1 MKARKVVLVDA
12 IRTAFGKAGEK
23 GVFWNTRADDMVVK
37 VIRELIRRNPKV
49 KPEMIEEN
57 AWGVFCQ
64 EKDQGLTL
72 GRTTVILSGLPVET
86 AGYSIDRM
94 CAGGMSALT
103 TAASEIALGAFDCAI
118 AGGVEHMGHH
128 PMGAT
133 ADPNSRFLTDKLVD
147 QSAMSMGETAENL
160 HDMFPDITKEM
171 ADEYALVCQAKAKKA
186 IDSGKIAKMIV
197 PMTVYTKEGW
207 AVADRDEQPRP
218 ETTMEGLAELRTPF
232 RVMGKVTAGNSSG
245 LNDGAAGALLMSK
258 DMAEDLGIEPKM
270 EMKAFTYAGVN
281 PEIMGIGPIPATHK
295 ALKIAG
301 LKMDDIGL
309 IELNEAFAVQA
320 VAFIKEFGL
329 EYPDDPRLNIFGGAI
344 AFGHPLAS
352 SGVRLALHLMHGFA
366 AHPEVKYGLTTMCV
380 GLGQGGTVI
389 WKNLQRNDK
398 KESKKQ
404 EKKQE
409 KREEKEKKEDKK
421 DKKG

>member
-12 IRTAFGKAGEK
+12 IRTAFGRAGEK

-37 VIRELIRRNPKV
+37 VIRELMRRNPTID
-49 KPEMIEEN
+49 PEMIDEN

-72 GRTTVILSGLPVET
+72 GRTSVILAGLPVTT

-94 CAGGMSALT
+94 CAGGMSAIT
-103 TAASEIALGAFDCAI
+103 TAASAVALGAADVVI

-133 ADPNSRFLTDKLVD
+133 ADPNPRFLTDKLVD

-160 HDMFPDITKEM
+160 HDMFPEITKEM
-171 ADEYALVCQAKAKKA
+171 ADEYSLHCQARANRA
-186 IDSGKIAKMIV
+186 IQSGKIGEMIV
-197 PMTVYTKEGW
+197 PMTVYTKSGW
-207 AVADRDEQPRP
+207 TVADKDEQPRP
-218 ETTMEGLAELRTPF
+218 ETTIEGLAKLKTPF

-245 LNDGAAGALLMSK
+245 LNDGAAGCILMAK
-258 DMAEDLGIEPKM
+258 EKAEELGIEPKM
-270 EMKAFTYAGVN
+270 ELKAFAYAGVK

-295 ALKIAG
+295 ALKVAG
-301 LKMDDIGL
+301 LTIDDIGL

-320 VAFIKEFGL
+320 VAFMKEFGL
-329 EYPDDPRLNIFGGAI
+329 QFPEDPKLNIYGGAI

-352 SGVRLALHLMHGFA
+352 SGVRLACHLMHGFA
-366 AHPEVKYGLTTMCV
+366 EHPEAKYGLTTMCV

-389 WKNLQRNDK
+389 WKNLQRNGKDK
-398 KESKKQ
+398 EEHEHKDHDKEEPK
-404 EKKQE
+404 
-409 KREEKEKKEDKK
+409 EKEKKKKK
-421 DKKG
+421 D